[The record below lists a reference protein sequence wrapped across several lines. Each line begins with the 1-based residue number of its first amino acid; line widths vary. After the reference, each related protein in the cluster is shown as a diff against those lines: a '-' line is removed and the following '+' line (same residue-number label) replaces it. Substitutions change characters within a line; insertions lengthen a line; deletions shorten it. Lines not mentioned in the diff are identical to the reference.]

1 MINHFLNKFGY
12 ECIRKKKSPSLKSHL
27 FNLID
32 QYLID
37 IVIDVGANHGQFG
50 KLLRSIGYQ
59 GEILSFEPSKKSFE
73 ILSKVSSKDER
84 WTIYP
89 LGLGDKK
96 TSEKINIFESSDF
109 NSLLQPSDMG
119 KATFKSKL
127 KKLHSESINI
137 ETLNRVLT
145 PHTLKGRRILLKMD
159 TQGYD
164 LNVFKGASK
173 HYSNIACL
181 LTEIS
186 LQQIYQKMSD
196 YHETLSFYESKG
208 FAVSGLYPVSR
219 QKDSS
224 VIEMDCFMINTQF
237 KQK

>member
-1 MINHFLNKFGY
+1 MITYLLNKFGF
-12 ECIRKKKSPSLKSHL
+12 ECIRRKKNPSLKSHL

-37 IVIDVGANHGQFG
+37 
-50 KLLRSIGYQ
+50 
-59 GEILSFEPSKKSFE
+59 
-73 ILSKVSSKDER
+73 
-84 WTIYP
+84 
-89 LGLGDKK
+89 
-96 TSEKINIFESSDF
+96 
-109 NSLLQPSDMG
+109 
-119 KATFKSKL
+119 
-127 KKLHSESINI
+127 I

-173 HYSNIACL
+173 YYANIACL

-237 KQK
+237 KKNK

>member
-1 MINHFLNKFGY
+1 
-12 ECIRKKKSPSLKSHL
+12 
-27 FNLID
+27 
-32 QYLID
+32 
-37 IVIDVGANHGQFG
+37 
-50 KLLRSIGYQ
+50 
-59 GEILSFEPSKKSFE
+59 LSFEPSKKSFE
-73 ILSKVSSKDER
+73 ILSKVSSGDER
-84 WTIYP
+84 WKIYP

-109 NSLLQPSDMG
+109 NSLLQPSDTG
-119 KATFKSKL
+119 KATFKSKF
-127 KKLHSESINI
+127 KQLHSESIDI
-137 ETLNRVLT
+137 ETLNGVLT
-145 PHTLKGRRILLKMD
+145 PHGLKGRRIFLKMD

-237 KQK
+237 KQKNSPLCIAHLV

>member
-1 MINHFLNKFGY
+1 MINHFLNKYGY

-50 KLLRSIGYQ
+50 SLLRSIGYQ

-73 ILSKVSSKDER
+73 ILSKVSSEDER
-84 WTIYP
+84 WKIYP

-96 TSEKINIFESSDF
+96 TTKKINIFASSDF

-119 KATFKSKL
+119 KTTFKSKL
-127 KKLHSESINI
+127 KKLHKESINI
-137 ETLNRVLT
+137 ETLNSILT
-145 PHTLKGRRILLKMD
+145 PHALTGRHIFLKMD

-208 FAVSGLYPVSR
+208 FETRVVFYF
-219 QKDSS
+219 DS
-224 VIEMDCFMINTQF
+224 
-237 KQK
+237 

>member
-1 MINHFLNKFGY
+1 MINHFLNKYGY
-12 ECIRKKKSPSLKSHL
+12 ESIRKKKSPSLKSHL

-73 ILSKVSSKDER
+73 ILSKVSSQDER
-84 WTIYP
+84 WKIYP

-96 TSEKINIFESSDF
+96 TSEQINIFESSDF

-119 KATFKSKL
+119 KTTFKNKL
-127 KKLHSESINI
+127 KKLHSEFIHI
-137 ETLNRVLT
+137 ETLNRILT
-145 PHTLKGRRILLKMD
+145 PHQLKGKRVFLKMD

-173 HYSNIACL
+173 YYSNIACL

-186 LQQIYQKMSD
+186 LQQIYQKMPN

-208 FAVSGLYPVSR
+208 FAISGFYPVSL

-224 VIEMDCFMINTQF
+224 VIEMDCFMINTKF

>member
-1 MINHFLNKFGY
+1 MINHFLNKYGY
-12 ECIRKKKSPSLKSHL
+12 EYIRKKKSPSLKSHL

-50 KLLRSIGYQ
+50 NLLRSIGYK
-59 GEILSFEPSKKSFE
+59 GEILSFEPTKKSFE
-73 ILSKVSSKDER
+73 ILSEASSRDDR
-84 WTIYP
+84 WKIYP

-119 KATFKSKL
+119 KTTFKNKL
-127 KKLHSESINI
+127 KKLHSESINL
-137 ETLNRVLT
+137 ETLNRILT
-145 PHTLKGRRILLKMD
+145 PHALKGRRIFLKMD

-173 HYSNIACL
+173 YYSNIACL

-186 LQQIYQKMSD
+186 LQQIYQKMPD
-196 YHETLSFYESKG
+196 YHETMAFYEKKG

-224 VIEMDCFMINTQF
+224 VIEMDCFMINAKF
-237 KQK
+237 KQI

>member
-1 MINHFLNKFGY
+1 MINHFLNKYGY
-12 ECIRKKKSPSLKSHL
+12 ECIRNKKSPSIKSHL
-27 FNLID
+27 SNLID

-37 IVIDVGANHGQFG
+37 IVIDVGANQGQFG
-50 KLLRSIGYQ
+50 SLLRQIGYQ
-59 GEILSFEPSKKSFE
+59 GEILSYEPSKKSFE
-73 ILSKVSSKDER
+73 ILSKVSSEDER
-84 WTIYP
+84 WKIYP

-119 KATFKSKL
+119 KTTFKNKL
-127 KKLHSESINI
+127 KKLNTESINI
-137 ETLNRVLT
+137 ETLNRILA
-145 PHTLKGRRILLKMD
+145 PHALKGRRIFLKMD

-173 HYSNIACL
+173 YYSHIACL

-186 LQQIYQKMSD
+186 LQQIYQKMPD
-196 YHETLSFYESKG
+196 YHENLAFYEKKG

-237 KQK
+237 N

>member
-1 MINHFLNKFGY
+1 MANHFLNKYGY
-12 ECIRKKKSPSLKSHL
+12 ECIRKKKNPTLKSHL

-50 KLLRSIGYQ
+50 NLLRSIGYK
-59 GEILSFEPSKKSFE
+59 GEILSFEPTKKSFE
-73 ILSKVSSKDER
+73 ILSEASSRDDR
-84 WTIYP
+84 WKIYP

-96 TSEKINIFESSDF
+96 ISEKINIFESSDF
-109 NSLLQPSDMG
+109 NSLLQPNDMG
-119 KATFKSKL
+119 KATFKNKL

-137 ETLNRVLT
+137 ETLNRILA
-145 PHTLKGRRILLKMD
+145 PHALKGRRIFLKMD

-173 HYSNIACL
+173 YYSNIACL

-186 LQQIYQKMSD
+186 LQPIYQKMPD

>member
-1 MINHFLNKFGY
+1 MITHLLNKFGY

-37 IVIDVGANHGQFG
+37 VVIDVGANHGQFG
-50 KLLRSIGYQ
+50 TLLRSIGYQ
-59 GEILSFEPSKKSFE
+59 GEILSFEPTKKSFE

-84 WTIYP
+84 WKVYP

-96 TSEKINIFESSDF
+96 KSEKINVFESSDF

-119 KATFKSKL
+119 KVTFKNKL
-127 KKLHSESINI
+127 KKLHTESIEI
-137 ETLNRVLT
+137 ETLNNILER
-145 PHTLKGRRILLKMD
+145 HALKGKHILLKMD

-164 LNVFKGASK
+164 LKVFKGASN
-173 HYSNIACL
+173 YYPSIACL

-186 LQQIYQKMSD
+186 LQSIYQKMPD
-196 YHETLSFYESKG
+196 YHETINFYESRG
-208 FAVSGLYPVSR
+208 FSVSGLYPVSR
-219 QKDSS
+219 QEDGSI
-224 VIEMDCFMINTQF
+224 IEMDCFMINTQLTH
-237 KQK
+237 K

>member
-1 MINHFLNKFGY
+1 MITYLLNKYGY
-12 ECIRKKKSPSLKSHL
+12 ECIRKKKNPSLKSHL

-50 KLLRSIGYQ
+50 SLLRSIGYQ

-73 ILSKVSSKDER
+73 ILSKVSSEDER
-84 WTIYP
+84 WKIYP
-89 LGLGDKK
+89 LGLGDKR

-109 NSLLQPSDMG
+109 NSLLQPSDIG

-127 KKLHSESINI
+127 KKLHSESIDI

-145 PHTLKGRRILLKMD
+145 PHALKGRRIFLKMD

-173 HYSNIACL
+173 YYSHIACL

-186 LQQIYQKMSD
+186 FQPVYQKMPD
-196 YHETLSFYESKG
+196 YHEMMAFYEKKG
-208 FAVSGLYPVSR
+208 FSVSGLYPVSR